1 MGWQENEM
9 HHSTLPES
17 KADTVDEEDQ
27 DSQTEH
33 TQQSIHSDLQVW
45 QPSGGLCKLTLP
57 GPWYLH
63 LGRVATVV
71 PRLAGA
77 PAQTAA
83 AASAGSFT
91 ARRLMGYGTL
101 GCRADLINKKGEII
115 FA

>member
-1 MGWQENEM
+1 MR
-9 HHSTLPES
+9 HSTLPES
-17 KADTVDEEDQ
+17 EADAVDEEDQ

-33 TQQSIHSDLQVW
+33 TQQSVHSDLQVW

-71 PRLAGA
+71 PCLAGA

-83 AASAGSFT
+83 TASTGSFT
-91 ARRLMGYGTL
+91 ARRPMGYGAL
-101 GCRADLINKKGEII
+101 GCRADLTHKMII
-115 FA
+115 KMYF